1 MQELST
7 EDPKGFQNFLRMGKT
22 DFQEL
27 LAKVTPHIQRQDT
40 WMREAISAAE
50 RLSITLRYLATGDSF
65 HSLEYLYR
73 IPVSTLI
80 PETCKAIYDCLKND
94 ECKYMFAEHFQLQ
107 IFKCYV

>member
-27 LAKVTPHIQRQDT
+27 LAKVTPHIQEQDT

-50 RLSITLRYLATGDSF
+50 RLSITLRYLATRDSY
-65 HSLEYLYR
+65 HSLEY
-73 IPVSTLI
+73 
-80 PETCKAIYDCLKND
+80 N
-94 ECKYMFAEHFQLQ
+94 LQ
-107 IFKCYV
+107 SF